1 MEMDLELL
9 SCFCDEAQDLLVRW
23 EGLCL
28 EMSKNHQP
36 AQFDELFRLAHNLK
50 GSSRVVGLES
60 FGNLVHRVE
69 DGITVLKKG
78 QIQISATIIQKLLKA
93 QELLLNWIT
102 ELKKDPNYEVEYQHF
117 LEGYADVFLA
127 HHQGTSTETVVPSM
141 PVQESPVAVV
151 EEVHPEPAAP
161 VEAPVAVAAQKRN
174 PTPRTVEEK
183 KINLDETVR
192 VSARKIEQLLEI
204 MGELSIHQS
213 VIFHS
218 LGGVAESSSQLN
230 HSSYLARK
238 ITRDLYEKTLSLRMV
253 PVQPVFQRLE
263 RSIRELAGS
272 LGKEVDVEVTG
283 GEVELDKTVCE
294 KIVEPLTHM
303 VRNSIDHGIENPD
316 VRLAAGKPAGGKVK
330 INAVQ
335 DSSAVHLWIED
346 DGKGLNEEK
355 IRARAIANGIIKPDT
370 HLEPSE
376 VFALIFLPGFST
388 AEKVT
393 DVSGRGVGMDVVM
406 RTVESLKGEIKI
418 GSVPGKGTQFRISI
432 PTTLSI
438 IDALIVNLR
447 GVEYAIPVSA
457 VDEILHLNEFS
468 YDENDKMIRVHQRII
483 PVYSLA
489 ECMNTKGANEKIK
502 HKSMLISR
510 FGNERVAFK
519 VDHIIEQ
526 QQIVVRK
533 FAPGMEHVFGLA
545 GGTILGNGQ
554 PGLIVDLK
562 SLAEHF
568 VLKVKPKA
576 ERAA

>member
-28 EMSKNHQP
+28 EMSKSPNP

-69 DGITVLKKG
+69 DGITELKKG
-78 QIQISATIIQKLLKA
+78 QVSLNPSIIKQLFKA
-93 QELLLNWIT
+93 QEILYSWIT
-102 ELKKDPNYEVEYQHF
+102 ELKKDSTFQVEYQHF

-127 HHQGTSTETVVPSM
+127 QHGGATAVAPS
-141 PVQESPVAVV
+141 A
-151 EEVHPEPAAP
+151 
-161 VEAPVAVAAQKRN
+161 AVAATSAVAPASVSASAAPIEKGV
-174 PTPRTVEEK
+174 PRPEVQEK
-183 KINLDETVR
+183 KINVDETVR

-218 LGGVAESSSQLN
+218 IGNVAETSSQLN

-238 ITRDLYEKTLSLRMV
+238 ITRELYEKTLSLRMV
-253 PVQPVFQRLE
+253 PIQPVFQRLE
-263 RSIRELAGS
+263 RSVRELATTMN
-272 LGKEVDVEVTG
+272 KQVEVEVTG

-303 VRNSIDHGIENPD
+303 VRNSIDHGLETPETR
-316 VRLAAGKPAGGKVK
+316 VEAGKDPVGKVK

-346 DGKGLNEEK
+346 DGKGLNAQK
-355 IRARAIANGIIKPDT
+355 IREKAIANGIITPDT

-418 GSVPGKGTQFRISI
+418 GSVPGKGTQFRISL

-447 GVEYAIPVSA
+447 GVDYAVPVSA
-457 VDEILHLNEFS
+457 VDEIIHLNEFE
-468 YDENDKMIRVHQRII
+468 YDESDRMIRIHHRVI

-489 ECMNTKGANEKIK
+489 ETLNTKGASTAVQ
-502 HKSMLISR
+502 HKSMLISK

-533 FAPGMEHVFGLA
+533 FASGMEHVFGLA
-545 GGTILGNGQ
+545 GGTILGNGH

-562 SLAEHF
+562 ALAENC
-568 VLKVKPKA
+568 VLKVKPKM
-576 ERAA
+576 EKAA

>member
-1 MEMDLELL
+1 MEMDLEILA
-9 SCFCDEAQDLLVRW
+9 CFCDEAQDLLVRW

-28 EMSKNHQP
+28 EMSRSQSP
-36 AQFDELFRLAHNLK
+36 EQFDELFRLAHNLK

-60 FGNLVHRVE
+60 FGNLVHKVE
-69 DGITVLKKG
+69 DGITELKKG
-78 QIQISATIIQKLLKA
+78 LVILNQPIIQQLLKA
-93 QELLLNWIT
+93 QDILSKWIV
-102 ELKKDPNYEVEYQHF
+102 ELKINPGHQVDYKD
-117 LEGYADVFLA
+117 FLA
-127 HHQGTSTETVVPSM
+127 EYSSVFAGQPHHVQAVSAQVEAKAEEKVQVFEQAEVQHN
-141 PVQESPVAVV
+141 PVQSKSSSAGVP
-151 EEVHPEPAAP
+151 AP
-161 VEAPVAVAAQKRN
+161 VQAA
-174 PTPRTVEEK
+174 TPAKV
-183 KINLDETVR
+183 NLDETVR

-218 LGGVAESSSQLN
+218 LGGIADSSSQLN

-238 ITRDLYEKTLSLRMV
+238 ITRELYEKTLSLRMV

-263 RSIRELAGS
+263 RSVRELAGS
-272 LGKEVDVEVTG
+272 LDKLVDVEVNG

-303 VRNSIDHGIENPD
+303 VRNSIDHGLETPE
-316 VRLAAGKPAGGKVK
+316 VRVQAGKDPVGKVK

-335 DSSAVHLWIED
+335 DSSGVHLWIED
-346 DGKGLNEEK
+346 DGKGLNQEK
-355 IRARAIANGIIKPDT
+355 ILSRAIANGIISPDT
-370 HLEPSE
+370 QLEPSE

-418 GSVPGKGTQFRISI
+418 GSTPGKGTQFRISI

-438 IDALIVNLR
+438 IDSLIVSLK
-447 GVEYAIPVSA
+447 GIDYAVPVSA
-457 VDEILHLNEFS
+457 VDEIIHLNEFE
-468 YDENDKMIRVHQRII
+468 YDENDRMIRIHNKVI
-483 PVYSLA
+483 PVYSLSD
-489 ECMNTKGANEKIK
+489 CLNSKGNGEKIN
-502 HKSMLISR
+502 HKSMLISK
-510 FGNERVAFK
+510 FANERVAFK
-519 VDHIIEQ
+519 VDRIVEQ

-533 FAPGMEHVFGLA
+533 FASGMEHVFGLA

-554 PGLIVDLK
+554 PGLIIDLK

-568 VLKVKPKA
+568 VLQVKPKA

>member
-28 EMSKNHQP
+28 EMSKNPSP

-69 DGITVLKKG
+69 DGITDLKKG
-78 QIQISATIIQKLLKA
+78 QVSLSPTIIKQLFKA
-93 QELLLNWIT
+93 QEILSSWIG
-102 ELKKDPNYEVEYQHF
+102 ELKKDPTHEVEFQYF
-117 LEGYADVFLA
+117 LEGYADAFLS
-127 HHQGTSTETVVPSM
+127 QQVD
-141 PVQESPVAVV
+141 SPAMQQPPPASAPYALVT
-151 EEVHPEPAAP
+151 PAAP
-161 VEAPVAVAAQKRN
+161 AVAVAPAVTESSATTQAEVAFSHGV
-174 PTPRTVEEK
+174 PRPEVQEK
-183 KINLDETVR
+183 KVNIDETVR

-218 LGGVAESSSQLN
+218 IGGVAESSSQLN

-238 ITRDLYEKTLSLRMV
+238 ITRELYEKTLSLRMV

-263 RSIRELAGS
+263 RSIRELATTMN
-272 LGKEVDVEVTG
+272 KQVDVEVTG

-303 VRNSIDHGIENPD
+303 VRNSIDHGLEMPETRIET
-316 VRLAAGKPAGGKVK
+316 GKDPVGKVK

-346 DGKGLNEEK
+346 DGKGLNAEK
-355 IRARAIANGIIKPDT
+355 IRAKAIANGIITPDT
-370 HLEPSE
+370 HLEPAE

-447 GVEYAIPVSA
+447 GMEYAVPVSA
-457 VDEILHLNEFS
+457 VDEIIHLN
-468 YDENDKMIRVHQRII
+468 
-483 PVYSLA
+483 
-489 ECMNTKGANEKIK
+489 
-502 HKSMLISR
+502 
-510 FGNERVAFK
+510 
-519 VDHIIEQ
+519 
-526 QQIVVRK
+526 
-533 FAPGMEHVFGLA
+533 
-545 GGTILGNGQ
+545 
-554 PGLIVDLK
+554 
-562 SLAEHF
+562 
-568 VLKVKPKA
+568 
-576 ERAA
+576 

>member
-9 SCFCDEAQDLLVRW
+9 ACFCDEAQDMLVRW

-28 EMSKNHQP
+28 EMSKSSSP

-50 GSSRVVGLES
+50 GSSRVVGLDS
-60 FGNLVHRVE
+60 FGNLVHKVE
-69 DGITVLKKG
+69 DGITELKKG
-78 QIQISATIIQKLLKA
+78 QVFLSPVIIKQLFKA
-93 QELLLNWIT
+93 QEILSGWIS
-102 ELKKDPNYEVEYQHF
+102 ELKKDSSHQVEYQQF
-117 LEGYADVFLA
+117 LEVYAEAF
-127 HHQGTSTETVVPSM
+127 HSQQSG
-141 PVQESPVAVV
+141 SP
-151 EEVHPEPAAP
+151 
-161 VEAPVAVAAQKRN
+161 APVATVASLAPIAPVVAATAAAAV
-174 PTPRTVEEK
+174 TPVEPAVSQGVPRPEVQEK
-183 KINLDETVR
+183 KINMDETVR

-218 LGGVAESSSQLN
+218 IGSVAETSSQLN

-238 ITRDLYEKTLSLRMV
+238 ITRELYEKTLSLRMV

-263 RSIRELAGS
+263 RSIRELAS
-272 LGKEVDVEVTG
+272 TMNKQVDVEVTG

-303 VRNSIDHGIENPD
+303 VRNSIDHGLETPEIRIE
-316 VRLAAGKPAGGKVK
+316 AGKDPVGKVK

-346 DGKGLNEEK
+346 DGKGLNAEK
-355 IRARAIANGIIKPDT
+355 IREKALANGIITADT
-370 HLEPSE
+370 HLEPAE

-388 AEKVT
+388 ADKVT

-418 GSVPGKGTQFRISI
+418 GSVPGKGTQFRISL

-447 GVEYAIPVSA
+447 GVDYAVPVSA
-457 VDEILHLNEFS
+457 VDEIIHLNEFEYNES
-468 YDENDKMIRVHQRII
+468 DRMVRIHNRVI

-489 ECMNTKGANEKIK
+489 ESLNTKGGSVGVQ
-502 HKSMLISR
+502 HKSMLISK

-533 FAPGMEHVFGLA
+533 FASGMEHVFGLA
-545 GGTILGNGQ
+545 GGTILGNGH

-562 SLAEHF
+562 ALAEHC
-568 VLKVKPKA
+568 VLKVKPKM
-576 ERAA
+576 EKAA